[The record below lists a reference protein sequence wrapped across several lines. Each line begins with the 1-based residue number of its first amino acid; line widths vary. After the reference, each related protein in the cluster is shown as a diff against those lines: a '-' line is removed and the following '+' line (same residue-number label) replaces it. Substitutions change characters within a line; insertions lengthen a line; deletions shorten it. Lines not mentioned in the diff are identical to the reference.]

1 MKRYCLTLDLKSD
14 LRLIEEYEEYHK
26 KIWPEIGKSIRDSGI
41 EQMEIYRHGTRLV
54 MVMDVNDHFSF
65 DKKSEADKNNPKVK
79 EWEEL
84 MWKYQ
89 QPVDGAAAGEKW
101 VLMKRIFHLDD

>member
-1 MKRYCLTLDLKSD
+1 MKRFCLTLDLKND
-14 LRLIEEYEEYHK
+14 PRLIEEYEEYHK
-26 KIWPEIGKSIRDSGI
+26 KIWPEISKSIRDSGI
-41 EQMEIYRHGTRLV
+41 EQMEIYRHGTRLF

-65 DKKSEADKNNPKVK
+65 DKKNEADKNNPKVM

-89 QPVDGAAAGEKW
+89 QPVNGAAAGEKW
-101 VLMKRIFHLDD
+101 VLMKKIFSFG